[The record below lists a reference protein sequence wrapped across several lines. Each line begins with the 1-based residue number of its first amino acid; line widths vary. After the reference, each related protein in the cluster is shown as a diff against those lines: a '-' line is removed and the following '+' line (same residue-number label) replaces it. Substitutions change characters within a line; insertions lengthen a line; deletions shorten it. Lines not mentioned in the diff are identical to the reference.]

1 MPKGYQKRTVNKMW
15 NSVVHEFERKSRPI
29 SITGLMKAT
38 KVSNEA
44 AKDFLTAVT
53 QGYNQKEHGFTLARI
68 FDMDENGY
76 LHQRDTR
83 NPKDAS
89 LYVLIGAA
97 MNHSKKVRLATK
109 DIREESAKIAKK
121 VAIASKFSIT
131 SPLAK
136 FSNQELLDELS
147 KRMEAKV

>member
-1 MPKGYQKRTVNKMW
+1 M
-15 NSVVHEFERKSRPI
+15 HEFERKGRPI
-29 SITGLMKAT
+29 SITGLMKAA
-38 KVSNEA
+38 KVTNEA

-53 QGYNQKEHGFTLARI
+53 QGYNQKEHGFALARI
-68 FDMDENGY
+68 FDMDENKC
-76 LHQRDTR
+76 LHQRETR

-109 DIREESAKIAKK
+109 DARGKFDKMAKK
-121 VAIASKFSIT
+121 VTIAGKSSTT

-147 KRMEAKV
+147 RRMEAKV